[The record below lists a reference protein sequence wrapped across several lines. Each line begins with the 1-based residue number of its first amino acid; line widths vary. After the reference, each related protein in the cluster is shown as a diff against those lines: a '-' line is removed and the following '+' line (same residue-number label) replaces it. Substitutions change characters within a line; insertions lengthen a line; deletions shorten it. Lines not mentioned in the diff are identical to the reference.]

1 MFKIFTGY
9 ALVEKYHNWKKSHK
23 TDDKTISRIIRLLFA
38 IVACLLVWCL
48 PVENWIDGMTIIQK
62 RTLAIF
68 LFAILMW
75 LFEAVPAWTTS
86 VMVVVMLLF
95 TTSNSSLTFFNNG
108 IDPATLKAY
117 TAMQPGAREI
127 LANRDSAENKAVI
140 NVLTNT
146 ATRDELKTAL
156 ALIDNAGLKK
166 NAKGEIVTVC
176 DTLCIADSTVEVDKY
191 VVAKVDNLL
200 NAPKDTAGVAAKYYI
215 VLVDSDSNKDR
226 VLAKVKAD
234 STLAGREI
242 LTFSSEIEEVL
253 TPENVSRLTP
263 AVVKDITAKNLE
275 TISPEVTKHGYTS
288 FFKSLLACFADPII
302 MLFIGGFVLAIAASK
317 TGLDL
322 FLARVMLKPFGTN
335 PKMVLLGFL
344 MVTGVFSMFLSNTA
358 TAAMMLTFLGPVLKS
373 LPADGKG
380 KTALALAIPIAAN
393 IGGMGTPI
401 GTPPNAIALKY
412 MSEIGI
418 EVGFGQWMAFMIPFT
433 ILLLFLAWLMLIKLF
448 PFKAKEIKLNIEG
461 ELKKDWRSVVVYI
474 TFIATVLLWVLD
486 KATGVNANVVAMLPV
501 GVCAIIGVLTK
512 RDLEEISWSVLWMVA
527 GGFALGVALQETGLA
542 QTLINAIP
550 FAEWPPILMV
560 VGSGLICYIMA
571 NFISHTAT
579 ANLLVPILALVGASI
594 STILAPLGGVSTL
607 LIGVAIGSSLG
618 MVLPI
623 STPPNAIAAATGMIE
638 QKDMVKTGLIMGIL
652 GLVIGYGML
661 IVLGSSGLI

>member
-1 MFKIFTGY
+1 MFKNFPGY
-9 ALVEKYHNWKKSHK
+9 QLVETYHNWKKSQKRDNK
-23 TDDKTISRIIRLLFA
+23 TVSRAIRLTIA
-38 IVACLLVWCL
+38 IVAALVVWCL
-48 PVENWIDGMTIIQK
+48 PVEEWIVGMTIIQK

-86 VMVVVMLLF
+86 VMVVVLLLF
-95 TTSNSSLTFFNNG
+95 TTSNSSLVFF
-108 IDPATLKAY
+108 
-117 TAMQPGAREI
+117 
-127 LANRDSAENKAVI
+127 
-140 NVLTNT
+140 
-146 ATRDELKTAL
+146 
-156 ALIDNAGLKK
+156 
-166 NAKGEIVTVC
+166 
-176 DTLCIADSTVEVDKY
+176 
-191 VVAKVDNLL
+191 
-200 NAPKDTAGVAAKYYI
+200 
-215 VLVDSDSNKDR
+215 
-226 VLAKVKAD
+226 
-234 STLAGREI
+234 
-242 LTFSSEIEEVL
+242 
-253 TPENVSRLTP
+253 ENVAPEALGVQTSYKSRL
-263 AVVKDITAKNLE
+263 
-275 TISPEVTKHGYTS
+275 H
-288 FFKSLLACFADPII
+288 CFADPII

-322 FLARVMLKPFGTN
+322 FLARVMLKPFGKN
-335 PKMVLLGFL
+335 PKWVLLGFL

-358 TAAMMLTFLGPVLKS
+358 TAAMMLTFLGPVLKA

-393 IGGMGTPI
+393 VGGMGTPI

-418 EVGFGQWMAFMIPFT
+418 EVGFGQWMAFMIPLT
-433 ILLLFLAWLMLIKLF
+433 LVLLFLAWVMLLKLF
-448 PFKAKEIKLNIEG
+448 PFKAKSIDLNIEG
-461 ELKKDWRSVVVYI
+461 ELKKDWRSIAVYV
-474 TFIATVLLWVLD
+474 TFAVTVLLWVLD
-486 KATGVNANVVAMLPV
+486 KKTGVNANVVAMLPV

-527 GGFALGVALQETGLA
+527 GGFALGVGLQETGLA

-550 FAEWPPILMV
+550 FGSWPAIVMV
-560 VGSGLICYIMA
+560 VGSGLICYAMA

-579 ANLLVPILALVGASI
+579 ASLLVPILAAVGASAAV
-594 STILAPLGGVSTL
+594 SANLAPLGGVSTL

-652 GLVIGYGML
+652 GLVLGYGML
-661 IVLGSSGLI
+661 IVLGSTGLI

>member
-1 MFKIFTGY
+1 MFKIFPGY
-9 ALVEKYHNWKKSHK
+9 DLVESYHNWKKNHK
-23 TDDKTISRIIRLLFA
+23 VDSKTISRIIRLLIA
-38 IVACLLVWCL
+38 IGVALVVWCL

-68 LFAILMW
+68 IFAILMW

-86 VMVVVMLLF
+86 VMVVVLLLF
-95 TTSNSSLTFFNNG
+95 TTSNSSLVLFENA
-108 IDPATLKAY
+108 DPAIL
-117 TAMQPGAREI
+117 GAQ
-127 LANRDSAENKAVI
+127 
-140 NVLTNT
+140 TN
-146 ATRDELKTAL
+146 
-156 ALIDNAGLKK
+156 
-166 NAKGEIVTVC
+166 
-176 DTLCIADSTVEVDKY
+176 Y
-191 VVAKVDNLL
+191 
-200 NAPKDTAGVAAKYYI
+200 
-215 VLVDSDSNKDR
+215 
-226 VLAKVKAD
+226 
-234 STLAGREI
+234 
-242 LTFSSEIEEVL
+242 
-253 TPENVSRLTP
+253 
-263 AVVKDITAKNLE
+263 
-275 TISPEVTKHGYTS
+275 
-288 FFKSLLACFADPII
+288 KSLLHCFADPII

-358 TAAMMLTFLGPVLKS
+358 TAAMMLTFLGPVLKA

-393 IGGMGTPI
+393 VGGMGTPI

-412 MSEIGI
+412 MNEIGI
-418 EVGFGQWMAFMIPFT
+418 NIGFGEWMAFMIPFT
-433 ILLLFLAWLMLIKLF
+433 MLLLFIAWVMLVKLF
-448 PFKAKEIKLNIEG
+448 PFKATSIDLKIEG
-461 ELKKDWRSVVVYI
+461 ELKKDWRSIVVYI
-474 TFIATVLLWVLD
+474 TFAVTVLLWVLD

-527 GGFALGVALQETGLA
+527 GGFALGVGLQETGLA
-542 QTLINAIP
+542 QTLIDAIP
-550 FAEWPPILMV
+550 FGSWPAIVMV
-560 VGSGLICYIMA
+560 VGSGLICYAMA

-579 ANLLVPILALVGASI
+579 ASLLVPILAAVGASAAV
-594 STILAPLGGVSTL
+594 SNNLVPLGGVSTL
-607 LIGVAIGSSLG
+607 LVGVAIGSSLG

-638 QKDMVKTGLIMGIL
+638 QKDMVKTGLIMGIV

-661 IVLGSSGLI
+661 IVLGSTGMI

>member
-1 MFKIFTGY
+1 MFKIFPGY
-9 ALVEKYHNWKKSHK
+9 DLVESYHNWKKNHK
-23 TDDKTISRIIRLLFA
+23 VDSKTISRIIRLLIA
-38 IVACLLVWCL
+38 IGVALVVWCL

-68 LFAILMW
+68 IFAILMW

-86 VMVVVMLLF
+86 VMVVVLLLF
-95 TTSNSSLTFFNNG
+95 TTSNSSLVLFENA
-108 IDPATLKAY
+108 DPAIL
-117 TAMQPGAREI
+117 GAQ
-127 LANRDSAENKAVI
+127 
-140 NVLTNT
+140 TN
-146 ATRDELKTAL
+146 
-156 ALIDNAGLKK
+156 
-166 NAKGEIVTVC
+166 
-176 DTLCIADSTVEVDKY
+176 Y
-191 VVAKVDNLL
+191 
-200 NAPKDTAGVAAKYYI
+200 
-215 VLVDSDSNKDR
+215 
-226 VLAKVKAD
+226 
-234 STLAGREI
+234 
-242 LTFSSEIEEVL
+242 
-253 TPENVSRLTP
+253 
-263 AVVKDITAKNLE
+263 
-275 TISPEVTKHGYTS
+275 
-288 FFKSLLACFADPII
+288 KSLLHCFADPII

-358 TAAMMLTFLGPVLKS
+358 TAAMMLTFLGPVLKA

-393 IGGMGTPI
+393 VGGMGTPI

-412 MSEIGI
+412 MNEIGI
-418 EVGFGQWMAFMIPFT
+418 NIGFGEWMAFMIPFT
-433 ILLLFLAWLMLIKLF
+433 LLLLFIAWVMLVKLF
-448 PFKAKEIKLNIEG
+448 PFKATSIDLKIEG
-461 ELKKDWRSVVVYI
+461 ELKKDWRSIVVYI
-474 TFIATVLLWVLD
+474 TFAVTVLLWVLD

-527 GGFALGVALQETGLA
+527 GGFALGVGLQETGLA
-542 QTLINAIP
+542 QTLIDAIP
-550 FAEWPPILMV
+550 FGSWPAIVMV
-560 VGSGLICYIMA
+560 VGSGLICYAMA

-579 ANLLVPILALVGASI
+579 ASLLVPILAAVGASAAV
-594 STILAPLGGVSTL
+594 SNNLVPLGGVSTL
-607 LIGVAIGSSLG
+607 LVGVAIGSSLG

-638 QKDMVKTGLIMGIL
+638 QKDMVKTGLIMGIV

-661 IVLGSSGLI
+661 IVLGSTGMI

>member
-1 MFKIFTGY
+1 MFKIFQGY
-9 ALVEKYHNWKKSHK
+9 HLVEAYHKWKKAHK
-23 TDDKTISRIIRLLFA
+23 TDDKTVSRAIRLIIA
-38 IVACLLVWCL
+38 IVATLVVWCL

-86 VMVVVMLLF
+86 VMVVVLLLF
-95 TTSNSSLTFFNNG
+95 TTSNSSLVLFNKGVDAETMKTYTSLTANAKTILTNG
-108 IDPATLKAY
+108 YVAVDSVGTEDANYNDYMHHVESKKVVDFLAKA
-117 TAMQPGAREI
+117 
-127 LANRDSAENKAVI
+127 DSASLSELNLAVALVNANGTLAI
-140 NVLTNT
+140 NQ
-146 ATRDELKTAL
+146 
-156 ALIDNAGLKK
+156 
-166 NAKGEIVTVC
+166 
-176 DTLCIADSTVEVDKY
+176 TLNPADSTE
-191 VVAKVDNLL
+191 AK
-200 NAPKDTAGVAAKYYI
+200 
-215 VLVDSDSNKDR
+215 
-226 VLAKVKAD
+226 
-234 STLAGREI
+234 TLECIPAVSEI
-242 LTFSSEIEEVL
+242 LTPYTVKLLDKATVESLTKEDQNTKKSAIASIPAESVCQIKALGKQSS
-253 TPENVSRLTP
+253 
-263 AVVKDITAKNLE
+263 
-275 TISPEVTKHGYTS
+275 Y
-288 FFKSLLACFADPII
+288 KSLLACFADPII
-302 MLFIGGFVLAIAASK
+302 MLFIGGFILAIAASK

-322 FLARVMLKPFGTN
+322 YLARVMLKPFGKN
-335 PKMVLLGFL
+335 PKFVLLGFL
-344 MVTGVFSMFLSNTA
+344 MVTGIFSMFLSNTA

-418 EVGFGQWMAFMIPFT
+418 NVGFGQWMAFMIPFT
-433 ILLLFLAWLMLIKLF
+433 LLLLFIAWFMLIKLF
-448 PFKAKEIKLNIEG
+448 PFKAKTIELNIEG
-461 ELKKDWRSVVVYI
+461 ELKKDWRSIVVYI
-474 TFIATVLLWVLD
+474 TFICTVLLWVLD

-527 GGFALGVALQETGLA
+527 GGFALGVALSETGLA

-550 FAEWPPILMV
+550 FGDWPAVVMV
-560 VGSGLICYIMA
+560 VGSGLICYVMA

-579 ANLLVPILALVGASI
+579 ANLLVPILAAVGASAAVV
-594 STILAPLGGVSTL
+594 TNLAPLGGVSTL

-623 STPPNAIAAATGMIE
+623 STPPNAIAASTGMIE
-638 QKDMVKTGLIMGIL
+638 QKDMIKTGLIMGVI
-652 GLVIGYGML
+652 GLVLGYGML